1 MIQTAT
7 FWLLLLGTAT
17 GFWLA
22 PARMRMGLLGLASF
36 AYIFWLAPLSAA
48 ALALLAAIFFF
59 AAPRAARSAQ
69 RGRWITLGVCL
80 LALAWL
86 AYFKY
91 VPPVVHY
98 LTTGS
103 PAGHLLIPLGISF
116 YTFKLVHYALEV
128 SRGRITDRS
137 FPSFFCY
144 LFLFPIFTAGPI
156 ERFDHF
162 LANRSARLTRE
173 DLAEGLTR
181 IIHGL
186 IKKFVIAEMVVMSQ
200 LRTVTDGG
208 ILLQRLDDLPTH
220 KVWAFCLLMFLY
232 GYFDF
237 AAYSDI
243 AIGACRLMG
252 IRIMENFNWPILAR
266 NIGDFWK
273 RWHMTLAG
281 WCQAYVYM
289 PMIGVTRNPWLAI
302 YATFGVMGLWHAGS
316 LHWIA
321 WGLYHATGVAV
332 YLRWLQVKRKRKWTW
347 IDRPW
352 FWPVGVAMTWAFF
365 AGSVAF
371 TAIHGHGTFTDSLRV
386 WAKMLGMYGLTS

>member
-7 FWLLLLGTAT
+7 FWLILAGAVAAFWATPASMRMLLLG
-17 GFWLA
+17 LI
-22 PARMRMGLLGLASF
+22 SF
-36 AYIFWLAPLSAA
+36 AYIVWLAPLSAA

-59 AAPRAARSAQ
+59 AAPRAGRSPR
-69 RGRWITLGVCL
+69 RGRWLTLAVIL
-80 LALAWL
+80 LAVTWL

-91 VPPVVHY
+91 VPPVIHY
-98 LTTGS
+98 ITTGS
-103 PAGHLLIPLGISF
+103 PAGHMLIPLGISF
-116 YTFKLVHYALEV
+116 YTFKLIHYAIEV

-137 FPSFFCY
+137 FPRFFCY

-162 LANRSARLTRE
+162 LANQSDRLTRD

-186 IKKFVIAEMVVMSQ
+186 IKKFVIAEMFLVSQ
-200 LRTVTDGG
+200 LGAVTDAG
-208 ILLQRLDDLPTH
+208 ILLERLDGLPAY
-220 KVWAFCLLMFLY
+220 KVWAFFIIMFFY
-232 GYFDF
+232 AYFDF
-237 AAYSDI
+237 SAYSDI
-243 AIGACRLMG
+243 AIGASRLFG

-302 YATFGVMGLWHAGS
+302 YATFFIMGIWHAGS
-316 LHWIA
+316 LHFIA
-321 WGLYHATGVAV
+321 WGLYHATGVAI
-332 YLRWLQVKRKRKWTW
+332 YLRWLQFKRRHKWTW
-347 IDRPW
+347 VDRPW
-352 FWPVGVAMTWAFF
+352 FWPVGMVATWLFF
-365 AGSVAF
+365 AGSIVF
-371 TAIHGHGTFTDSLRV
+371 TAFHGHAGISVSFRV
-386 WAKMLGMYGLTS
+386 WAKMLGLSAMIG